1 MYETARRM
9 RPISLIVAVAAGVVI
24 GGLLLAVAIWI
35 LGMIAGV
42 VFALVRLAT
51 LVGLAAGVVYGA
63 KYLMRRSH

>member
-9 RPISLIVAVAAGVVI
+9 RPTSLIVAVAAGVVI

-42 VFALVRLAT
+42 VFALIRLAT
-51 LVGLAAGVVYGA
+51 LVALAAGVVYGA